1 MSSQGWHILS
11 STTSLPEPSTHKLFC
26 SWVGLDRVRGLVL
39 AQGKKQAASSFKV
52 AQDGFLNTARR
63 TLTPVE
69 RENSHNTVICK
80 SEGLCTLATASQ
92 SFRSEEM
99 AWTPVSA
106 PLQPTGEF
114 QEQAARG
121 CSLTAPRKSPPL
133 EDQSHPPVV
142 QTKPKAGHHLSKGKV
157 LVNIWGHLRSSRR
170 KAIFT
175 FAYAQSS
182 FQTSWHP
189 GLLLSAT
196 SPRQSEP
203 QS

>member
-1 MSSQGWHILS
+1 M
-11 STTSLPEPSTHKLFC
+11 
-26 SWVGLDRVRGLVL
+26 
-39 AQGKKQAASSFKV
+39 A
-52 AQDGFLNTARR
+52 FLNTARR